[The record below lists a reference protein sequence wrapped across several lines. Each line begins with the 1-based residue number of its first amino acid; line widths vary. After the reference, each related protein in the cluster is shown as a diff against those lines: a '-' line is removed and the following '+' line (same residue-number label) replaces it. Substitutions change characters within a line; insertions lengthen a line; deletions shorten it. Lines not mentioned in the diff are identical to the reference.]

1 MLRFWNL
8 LVRRGL
14 IAWAMSDSFD
24 TQEPARER
32 KTDFLSL
39 LKIAGVSWSLLT
51 AKEKSFFLIRV
62 GVRLALNGLDIVAV
76 ALMGLLG
83 AITATGLSGQNLE
96 IFGYQIPSPTASNV
110 IVLVSLVAFLF
121 VLKGGLAI
129 IFQRWTAVFLAGVEI
144 KNSAKVTR
152 YLFSG
157 SLQRVKKY
165 SRPEISFLVE
175 NSTNATFSGVL
186 GSMTTLVIE
195 STLFISIFVIF
206 LLVDWSAAIA
216 IALYFAV
223 LVFILQATT
232 SRKYL
237 ASGDNMRKASVD
249 AGGSI
254 LEMVDG
260 FREIAVLSKQDF
272 FLTRFIEAKKLSS
285 RTGVTLQ
292 ILKSLPRY
300 IAETGL
306 IFGALGFVVW
316 QLSQGTLAE
325 GLFALGVFLSGSFR
339 MMGAILPL
347 QSIWND
353 LRIMQKWVVMAQEIL
368 ILLRDTPE
376 LLDANIFSGTGRLP
390 DRVVAH
396 REKGGLPV
404 QLKNVS
410 FSHVGT
416 SSPTIK
422 KVTLDIAPGAYVAI
436 VGPSGAGKTTLV
448 DLLLGLY
455 DPEKGSVR
463 VGGDDPR
470 LLREHSPGLL
480 SYVPQRPGLVSGS
493 LANNVALGVPADE
506 IDDDGV
512 REALRK
518 AQLLDF
524 VDTLPEGIHSSL
536 GPHSDSLS
544 GGQIQRLGF
553 ARALYTNPRLIILD
567 EATSALDA
575 ATEASVASSI
585 KNVGG
590 ETTVIVIAHRLST
603 IQDADQVHVM
613 DGGKIIATGTFSEI
627 RKAVPMV
634 EEYVQLM
641 SFTND

>member
-1 MLRFWNL
+1 MTESSASTETAPKRK
-8 LVRRGL
+8 
-14 IAWAMSDSFD
+14 SDI
-24 TQEPARER
+24 
-32 KTDFLSL
+32 LSL
-39 LKIAGVSWSLLT
+39 LKIAGISWSLLT

-62 GVRLALNGLDIVAV
+62 AFRMALNGLDIVAV

-83 AITATGLSGQNLE
+83 AITATGLSGQNLT
-96 IFGYQIPSPTASNV
+96 IFGYEIPSPTATNV
-110 IVLVSLVAFLF
+110 IVLVGLVAFLF

-144 KNSAKVTR
+144 KNSAKITR

-165 SRPEISFLVE
+165 SRPEIGFLVE
-175 NSTNATFSGVL
+175 SSTNATFSGVL
-186 GSMTTLVIE
+186 GSMTTLIIE
-195 STLFISIFVIF
+195 STLFLSIFVMF
-206 LLVDWSAAIA
+206 LLVDWSAALV
-216 IALYFAV
+216 IALYFAI

-232 SRKYL
+232 SQKFL
-237 ASGDNMRKASVD
+237 SSGDNFRMAHIH

-272 FLTRFIEAKKLSS
+272 FLTRFIEAKKLSA

-306 IFGALGFVVW
+306 IFGALGFTVW

-325 GLFALGVFLSGSFR
+325 GLLALGVFLAGSFR

-347 QSIWND
+347 QAIWND
-353 LRIMQKWVVMAQEIL
+353 LRVMQMWVVMAQEIL
-368 ILLRDTPE
+368 VLLRDTPE
-376 LLDANIFSGTGRLP
+376 LLDADIFSETSRLP
-390 DRVVAH
+390 KRAVSTK
-396 REKGGLPV
+396 ELGGLPV
-404 QLKNVS
+404 ELKNVVFYHS
-410 FSHVGT
+410 GT
-416 SSPTIK
+416 ASPTIK
-422 KVTLDIAPGAYVAI
+422 KVSLSIAPGAYVAI

-455 DPEKGSVR
+455 DPAKGSVL

-470 LLREHSPGLL
+470 ALREHSPGLL

-493 LANNVALGVPADE
+493 LANNVALGVPDDE
-506 IDDDGV
+506 IDEDAV
-512 REALRK
+512 RESLRK

-524 VDTLPEGIHSSL
+524 VDTLPDGIHSSL

-553 ARALYTNPRLIILD
+553 ARALYTKPQLIILD

-613 DGGKIIATGTFSEI
+613 DAGKIIASGTFSEI

-641 SFTND
+641 SFRDE

>member
-1 MLRFWNL
+1 
-8 LVRRGL
+8 
-14 IAWAMSDSFD
+14 MSD
-24 TQEPARER
+24 TAETGETTRER

-39 LKIAGVSWSLLT
+39 LKIGGVSWSLLT

-62 GVRLALNGLDIVAV
+62 AVRLALNGLDIVAV

-110 IVLVSLVAFLF
+110 IVLVALVAFLF
-121 VLKGGLAI
+121 IFKGGLAI
-129 IFQRWTAVFLAGVEI
+129 VFQRWTAVFLAGVEI
-144 KNSAKVTR
+144 KNSAKITR

-165 SRPEISFLVE
+165 SRPEITFLVE
-175 NSTNATFSGVL
+175 RSTNATFSGVL
-186 GSMTTLVIE
+186 GSMTTLAIE
-195 STLFISIFVIF
+195 GTLFISIFVLFII
-206 LLVDWSAAIA
+206 VDWVAALAIA
-216 IALYFAV
+216 AYFAV
-223 LVFILQATT
+223 LVYVLQLATARRYV
-232 SRKYL
+232 S
-237 ASGDNMRKASVD
+237 SGKSIMKATVD
-249 AGGSI
+249 TGGSI

-272 FLTRFIEAKKLSS
+272 FLARFVEAKKLSA

-292 ILKSLPRY
+292 ILKSIPRY

-306 IFGALGFVVW
+306 IVGALGFTIW

-325 GLFALGVFLSGSFR
+325 GLFALGIFLSGSFR

-347 QSIWND
+347 QALWNE
-353 LRIMQKWVVMAQEIL
+353 LRIMQRWVEMAQEIL
-368 ILLRDTPE
+368 VLLRDTPE
-376 LLDANIFSGTGRLP
+376 LLDADIFSETTKLP
-390 DRVVAH
+390 ERTVANQ
-396 REKGGLPV
+396 EQGGLPV
-404 QLKNVS
+404 ELKNVV
-410 FSHVGT
+410 FSHLGT

-422 KVTLDIAPGAYVAI
+422 KVSLSIAPGAYVAI

-455 DPEKGSVR
+455 DPVKGSVR
-463 VGGDDPR
+463 IGGEDPR
-470 LLREHSPGLL
+470 ALREHSPGLL
-480 SYVPQRPGLVSGS
+480 SYVPQRPGLVSGT
-493 LANNVALGVPADE
+493 LANNIALGVPDE
-506 IDDDGV
+506 KVDERAV

-613 DGGKIIATGTFSEI
+613 DGGKIIASGTFSEI

-641 SFTND
+641 SFRDE